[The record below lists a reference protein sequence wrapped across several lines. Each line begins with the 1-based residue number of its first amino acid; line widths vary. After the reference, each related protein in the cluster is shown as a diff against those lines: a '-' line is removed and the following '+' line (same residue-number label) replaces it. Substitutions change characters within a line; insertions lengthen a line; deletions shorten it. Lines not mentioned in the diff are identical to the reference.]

1 MNFNC
6 REANIND
13 MKAVHDLIVELAIYE
28 QEPNEVETTPEE
40 LVKLGFELEPPFF
53 KCFVAELNNKIIGTA
68 IVYNAFSTWK
78 GKTVHLEDFIVNKNI
93 RNKGVG
99 SKLFDLVLRYSK
111 KIGAKRLSLN
121 ALNWNENAI
130 NFYKKRGAKIINGW
144 SIIHISEGD
153 IN

>member
-40 LVKLGFELEPPFF
+40 LVKLGFEL
-53 KCFVAELNNKIIGTA
+53 GTA

-144 SIIHISEGD
+144 SIIHISERN